1 MFFLWW
7 VPVMAGTWWLYLH
20 GEHTSVFWREK
31 KQVNCMIMSKLV
43 PKLGECFCV
52 YADASRHIGPLPGKQ
67 GYNNSAGCF
76 RMKRVKWCKPYRVC
90 ILSLS
95 N

>member
-1 MFFLWW
+1 
-7 VPVMAGTWWLYLH
+7 
-20 GEHTSVFWREK
+20 
-31 KQVNCMIMSKLV
+31 MIMSKLV

-76 RMKRVKWCKPYRVC
+76 RMKRVK
-90 ILSLS
+90 
-95 N
+95 